1 MPVREA
7 KGAAAPAAG
16 GPRVSVVT
24 GEEELLVERA
34 VARLVAAAGDGGA
47 AREVRAGALAPGEL
61 AVVTAPSLFDAVPVV
76 VIRDAQD
83 AGKEVAEELAA
94 LAADPPPDVVL
105 VITHAGGAKGKALL
119 GKLTGSGAQVAQY
132 PKITRI
138 GDRMTFIRE
147 EFRAEGRRIDDGGLR
162 ALIDALGSD
171 LREIASACAQLAA
184 DTTGMIDQ
192 PTVARYYRGRAEAG
206 GFAVAD
212 RAVEG
217 RLAEALEHLR
227 WALAVGV
234 SPVLITSALAD
245 RQGAPAAARLDGR
258 RDRPGAHRR
267 RGGRRAGEGGGRE
280 PGLCPGGGRPHHR
293 GLPRRPLRSPG
304 KAMIVTFIAIFAH
317 ERHDHHETEAP
328 GATACRGHQA
338 PAGLGLAPG
347 LGYPS
352 SSELR
357 PAVDVWGCRGQAIR
371 PYPPTRTRT

>member
-7 KGAAAPAAG
+7 KGAAAPAPG
-16 GPRVSVVT
+16 SQRVSVVT
-24 GEEELLVERA
+24 GDEELLVERA
-34 VARLVAAAGDGGA
+34 VARLVTAAGGDGA
-47 AREVRAGALAPGEL
+47 AREVSAGALAPGEL
-61 AVVTAPSLFDAVPVV
+61 AAVTAPTLFDAVPVV

-94 LAADPPPDVVL
+94 LAADPPPDVAL

-162 ALIDALGSD
+162 AIIDALGSD

-184 DTTGMIDQ
+184 DTTGTIDQ
-192 PTVARYYRGRAEAG
+192 PAVARYYRGRAEAG

-234 SPVLITSALAD
+234 SPVLITSALA
-245 RQGAPAAARLDGR
+245 QGVRLIGRVGAASRSRPAAALAAEV
-258 RDRPGAHRR
+258 GAPPWRIDKVR
-267 RGGRRAGEGGGRE
+267 QQLRGWTPEGITRALTAVAEADAQVKGEGAN
-280 PGLCPGGGRPHHR
+280 PGYALEVAVRT
-293 GLPRRPLRSPG
+293 
-304 KAMIVTFIAIFAH
+304 IV
-317 ERHDHHETEAP
+317 
-328 GATACRGHQA
+328 ACRA
-338 PAGLGLAPG
+338 
-347 LGYPS
+347 S
-352 SSELR
+352 R
-357 PAVDVWGCRGQAIR
+357 
-371 PYPPTRTRT
+371 

>member
-7 KGAAAPAAG
+7 RGAAAPAPG
-16 GPRVSVVT
+16 TQRVSVVT
-24 GEEELLVERA
+24 GDEELLVERA
-34 VARLVAAAGDGGA
+34 VARLVAAAGGDGA
-47 AREVRAGALAPGEL
+47 AREVSAGALAPGEL
-61 AVVTAPSLFDAVPVV
+61 AAVTAPSLFDAVPVV

-83 AGKEVAEELAA
+83 AGKEVAGELAA
-94 LAADPPPDVVL
+94 LAADPPPDVAL

-132 PKITRI
+132 PRITRI

-184 DTTGMIDQ
+184 DTTGTIDQ
-192 PTVARYYRGRAEAG
+192 PAVARYYRGRAEAG

-234 SPVLITSALAD
+234 SPVLITSALA
-245 RQGAPAAARLDGR
+245 QGVRLIGRVGAASRSRPAAALAAEV
-258 RDRPGAHRR
+258 GAPPWRIDKVR
-267 RGGRRAGEGGGRE
+267 QQLRGWTPEGITRALTAVAEADAQVKGEGAN
-280 PGLCPGGGRPHHR
+280 PGYALEVAVRT
-293 GLPRRPLRSPG
+293 
-304 KAMIVTFIAIFAH
+304 IV
-317 ERHDHHETEAP
+317 
-328 GATACRGHQA
+328 ACRA
-338 PAGLGLAPG
+338 
-347 LGYPS
+347 S
-352 SSELR
+352 R
-357 PAVDVWGCRGQAIR
+357 
-371 PYPPTRTRT
+371 

>member
-7 KGAAAPAAG
+7 KGAAAAVAE

-24 GEEELLVERA
+24 GDEELLVERA
-34 VARLVAAAGDGGA
+34 VARLVAAGGDGAAG
-47 AREVRAGALAPGEL
+47 AREVSAGGLAPGEL
-61 AVVTAPSLFDAVPVV
+61 AVITAPSLFDAVPVV
-76 VIRDAQD
+76 VVRDAQD

-94 LAADPPPDVVL
+94 LAADPPPDIAL

-119 GKLTGSGAQVAQY
+119 AKLTGSGAQVAQY

-147 EFRAEGRRIDDGGLR
+147 EFRAEGRRIDDGGVR

-184 DTTGMIDQ
+184 DTTGVIDQ
-192 PTVARYYRGRAEAG
+192 VSVARYYRGRAEAG

-234 SPVLITSALAD
+234 SPVLITSALA
-245 RQGAPAAARLDGR
+245 QGVRLIGRVGAASRSQPAAALAAELGAPPWRIDKVRQQLRGWAPDGI
-258 RDRPGAHRR
+258 A
-267 RGGRRAGEGGGRE
+267 RALTAVAKADAQVKGEGAN
-280 PGLCPGGGRPHHR
+280 PGYALEVAVRT
-293 GLPRRPLRSPG
+293 
-304 KAMIVTFIAIFAH
+304 IV
-317 ERHDHHETEAP
+317 
-328 GATACRGHQA
+328 ACRTG
-338 PAGLGLAPG
+338 
-347 LGYPS
+347 
-352 SSELR
+352 R
-357 PAVDVWGCRGQAIR
+357 
-371 PYPPTRTRT
+371 